1 MTSLQSTGASA
12 TPNVSVGPAGR
23 ALAQPMDPV
32 LLDGLQQHLTMER
45 RASAFYF
52 ANALWFGERELK
64 GFSKFFHGESQS
76 ESTHAASFADYL
88 VARGQT
94 VQLEAIDAPRQSW
107 NSFEEVMAAS
117 FLLEADVTASLQ
129 QLYSLAERSSD
140 TRTTV
145 FLDPIMEGQIAS
157 EHEFAHILG
166 RVRFAGEQAAALL
179 IIDTELA
186 NGNNTPYYLGERF
199 SDV

>member
-12 TPNVSVGPAGR
+12 TPNVSIGPAGR
-23 ALAQPMDPV
+23 ALAQPMDPA
-32 LLDGLQQHLTMER
+32 LLDALQQHLTMER

-64 GFSKFFHGESQS
+64 GFSQFFHGESQS

-179 IIDTELA
+179 IIDAELA

-199 SDV
+199 SKV

>member
-1 MTSLQSTGASA
+1 MTNLQSSSSTA
-12 TPNVSVGPAGR
+12 TPNVLVGPAGR
-23 ALAQPMDPV
+23 ALAQPMDPA
-32 LLDGLQQHLTMER
+32 LLEALQQHLTMER

-64 GFSKFFHGESQS
+64 GFSKFFHSESQS

-88 VARGQT
+88 IARGQT

-117 FLLEADVTASLQ
+117 FVLEADVTASLQ

-145 FLDPIMEGQIAS
+145 FLDPIMEGQIEA

-166 RVRFAGEQAAALL
+166 RVRCAGEQAAALL
-179 IIDTELA
+179 IIDAELA

-199 SDV
+199 NKA

>member
-12 TPNVSVGPAGR
+12 TPNVSIGPAGR
-23 ALAQPMDPV
+23 ALAQPMEPV

-145 FLDPIMEGQIAS
+145 FLDPIMEGQIEA

-179 IIDTELA
+179 IIDAELA

-199 SDV
+199 NKA

>member
-117 FLLEADVTASLQ
+117 FVLEADVTASLQ

-145 FLDPIMEGQIAS
+145 FLDPIMEGQIES

-179 IIDTELA
+179 IIDAELA

-199 SDV
+199 NKA

>member
-12 TPNVSVGPAGR
+12 IPNVSVGPAGR

-32 LLDGLQQHLTMER
+32 LLEALQQHLTMER

-166 RVRFAGEQAAALL
+166 RIRFAGEQAAALL

>member
-166 RVRFAGEQAAALL
+166 RIRFAGEQAAALL

>member
-140 TRTTV
+140 TRATV
-145 FLDPIMEGQIAS
+145 FLDPIMEGQIEA

-199 SDV
+199 NKA

>member
-12 TPNVSVGPAGR
+12 TPNVSIGPAGR
-23 ALAQPMDPV
+23 ALAQPMEPV

-45 RASAFYF
+45 RASALYF

-107 NSFEEVMAAS
+107 NCFEEVMAAS

-199 SDV
+199 SNV

>member
-12 TPNVSVGPAGR
+12 TPNVSIGPAGR

-64 GFSKFFHGESQS
+64 GFSKFFHCESQS

-88 VARGQT
+88 IARGQT

-145 FLDPIMEGQIAS
+145 FLDPIVEGQIAS

-199 SDV
+199 SKA

>member
-1 MTSLQSTGASA
+1 
-12 TPNVSVGPAGR
+12 
-23 ALAQPMDPV
+23 
-32 LLDGLQQHLTMER
+32 MER

>member
-12 TPNVSVGPAGR
+12 TPNVSIGPAGR
-23 ALAQPMDPV
+23 ALAQPMEPV

-199 SDV
+199 SNV

>member
-1 MTSLQSTGASA
+1 MTSLQSSSSTA

-23 ALAQPMDPV
+23 ALAQPMDPS
-32 LLDGLQQHLTMER
+32 LLEALQQHLTMER

-179 IIDTELA
+179 IIDAELA

-199 SDV
+199 NKA

>member
-12 TPNVSVGPAGR
+12 TPNVSIGPAGR
-23 ALAQPMDPV
+23 ALAQPMDPA
-32 LLDGLQQHLTMER
+32 LLDALQQHLTMER

-64 GFSKFFHGESQS
+64 GFSQFFHGESQS

-88 VARGQT
+88 IARGQT

-179 IIDTELA
+179 IIDAELA

-199 SDV
+199 SKV

>member
-1 MTSLQSTGASA
+1 MTNLQASGTTA
-12 TPNVSVGPAGR
+12 TPNVAVGPAGR
-23 ALAQPMDPV
+23 ALAQPMDPA
-32 LLDGLQQHLTMER
+32 LLDALQQHLTMER

-76 ESTHAASFADYL
+76 ESTHASSFADYL

-94 VQLEAIDAPRQSW
+94 VQLEDIGAPRQSW
-107 NSFEEVMAAS
+107 ASFEEVMAAS
-117 FLLEADVTASLQ
+117 FLLEADVNASLQ

-145 FLDPIMEGQIAS
+145 FLDPIMEGQIES
-157 EHEFAHILG
+157 EHEFAHLLG

-179 IIDTELA
+179 IIDSELA
-186 NGNNTPYYLGERF
+186 SGNNNPYYLGERF
-199 SDV
+199 SDG